1 MQLVTCNNSRY
12 FAAFVKDFFSQLCF
26 REKKKI
32 QFPVACNISLHST
45 FYLVW
50 FAIPYNKYFLR
61 PVWRFPPPTV
71 SASYSLYSAF
81 FLVFCY
87 TVTQTFCSSVA
98 VPSIHCIGHSLG
110 GHICGFTGKELKK
123 RGAAFKIRQGEG
135 DDHHDLSTVY
145 FYFLAFCSFRY
156 VLSSHGTSL

>member
-1 MQLVTCNNSRY
+1 M
-12 FAAFVKDFFSQLCF
+12 FS
-26 REKKKI
+26 REKKNSVSSRV
-32 QFPVACNISLHST
+32 QHFTAFNILPRVVCHTVQQVFFGASVEVPST
-45 FYLVW
+45 YCIGQLFTLFSILSRV
-50 FAIPYNKYFLR
+50 
-61 PVWRFPPPTV
+61 
-71 SASYSLYSAF
+71 
-81 FLVFCY
+81 
-87 TVTQTFCSSVA
+87 TFCSSVA

-156 VLSSHGTSL
+156 VLSSHGTIL